1 MVGLI
6 YELYSTE
13 NPYRFYVGSTEMTL
27 KDRLRYHKMNA
38 KYRSELLVY
47 KRLFQYDKSTWQ
59 IVLVEECDKTG
70 ADLRKLEE
78 FWRVTLRA
86 PLNQNRAYR
95 TQAEKA
101 AADRGYK
108 EKNPEAAR
116 MAWKKYRENNR
127 EGRRE
132 SGRKHYRKQKIWPFF
147 RAAQARAAFQL
158 KIST

>member
-1 MVGLI
+1 MAGLV

-13 NPYRFYVGSTEMTL
+13 NPYQFYVGSTEVGLEQRMRVHFC
-27 KDRLRYHKMNA
+27 KAKLRPQQ
-38 KYRSELLVY
+38 LVY
-47 KRLFQYDKSTWQ
+47 KCLNHYDKGTWR
-59 IVLVEECDKTG
+59 IVQVEECDKTG
-70 ADLRKLEE
+70 VELKKLEE

-86 PLNQNRAYR
+86 PLSQKRAYR

-101 AADRGYK
+101 AADRWWK
-108 EKNPEAAR
+108 EKNPESAR

-132 SGRKHYRKQKIWPFF
+132 SGRKHYRRQKIWPFF